1 MMIYKFWDMIT
12 VDDLEFS
19 VANVENGVSA
29 FGAVDDEKRNSVFF

>member
-19 VANVENGVSA
+19 VANVEHGVTA
-29 FGAVDDEKRNSVFF
+29 FGGDDEKRGSTIFS